1 MMIALLLLWGF
12 SMNREK
18 TFTIECT
25 MSERWIPTFMSFLQK
40 LQYNGV
46 VGHTGIVAIMS
57 DGDGDFRPKFTT
69 DEKYYITNP
78 SITSAAKEPP
88 EFLYDAG

>member
-1 MMIALLLLWGF
+1 
-12 SMNREK
+12 MNHDK

-25 MSERWIPTFMSFLQK
+25 MDEQWIPTFMSFLKK
-40 LQYNGV
+40 LQYNGI

-57 DGDGDFRPKFTT
+57 DGDGNFRPKFRT
-69 DEKYYITNP
+69 DEKYYITSP
-78 SITSAAKEPP
+78 CTSSAANEPP